1 MPIQEELIPLA
12 IVALVALLCGLV
24 MARLRQPPVV
34 GYIIAGVVLGPSF
47 LGLVENEESVALL
60 AEMGVL
66 MLLFVV
72 GMELSL
78 RAFRRVWKIAIATT
92 GLQIIGTLA
101 VMFLIG
107 KVMNWPPA
115 AVLLLA
121 FVIALS
127 STAVAIKMLADIGE
141 LRTPTGRIAVG
152 ILIAQDLAVVPMML
166 ILEVAAAGEFDIM
179 LLGRIALSVVLLA
192 ALIMWLSRRR
202 RVNLPEP
209 GVVKFHPDLMPVLGL
224 AVCFGAATASGLL
237 GLSPAYGAFLA
248 GLTIGNS
255 NLRTGM
261 LETVMPIQG
270 VLMMVFFLSVGLL
283 IDIDLIWKNIGIIL
297 TMLLVVTVLK
307 TVLNVG
313 ILCALRL
320 PWTEALVTGLVL
332 AQVGEFSFLLAGA
345 GVRMEI
351 IEVGDFRLVITVT
364 ALSLAIS
371 SLWLAAAR
379 RLQNATLSQTAPA
392 RQVLSL
398 LYGREASW
406 IARRFRRAKG
416 HEPPMRLEPQAPRRS
431 PVADIDADPP
441 PGPSANPDHGS
452 MDAR

>member
-1 MPIQEELIPLA
+1 MPIHEELIPLA
-12 IVALVALLCGLV
+12 IVALVALLCGLI

-78 RAFRRVWKIAIATT
+78 RAFRRVWKIAIATAA
-92 GLQIIGTLA
+92 LQIVGALA
-101 VMFLIG
+101 VMTLIG

-121 FVIALS
+121 FVVALS
-127 STAVAIKMLADIGE
+127 STAVAIKMLDDIGE
-141 LRTPTGRIAVG
+141 LRTPTGRVAVG

-166 ILEVAAAGEFDIM
+166 VLEVVAAGTFEVM
-179 LLGRIALSVVLLA
+179 MLGRIALSIVLLVVLIL
-192 ALIMWLSRRR
+192 WLSRRR

-209 GVVKFHPDLMPVLGL
+209 GVVTVHPDLMPVLGL

-283 IDIDLIWKNIGIIL
+283 IDVRLIWQNVGIIL
-297 TMLLVVTVLK
+297 AMLLVVTVLK
-307 TVLNVG
+307 TVLNVA
-313 ILCALRL
+313 ILRVLRL
-320 PWTEALVTGLVL
+320 PWAEAMVTGLVL

-345 GVRMEI
+345 GVRTEI
-351 IEVGDFRLVITVT
+351 IEIGDFRLVITVT

-379 RLQNATLSQTAPA
+379 RLQDTAISQTAPA

-398 LYGREASW
+398 VYGREAGWVASR
-406 IARRFRRAKG
+406 ASSSVRRLLRTGPKVVDPTA
-416 HEPPMRLEPQAPRRS
+416 PPAHPS
-431 PVADIDADPP
+431 PGPAADP
-441 PGPSANPDHGS
+441 GS
-452 MDAR
+452 VDAR

>member
-1 MPIQEELIPLA
+1 
-12 IVALVALLCGLV
+12 
-24 MARLRQPPVV
+24 
-34 GYIIAGVVLGPSF
+34 
-47 LGLVENEESVALL
+47 
-60 AEMGVL
+60 
-66 MLLFVV
+66 
-72 GMELSL
+72 
-78 RAFRRVWKIAIATT
+78 
-92 GLQIIGTLA
+92 
-101 VMFLIG
+101 
-107 KVMNWPPA
+107 
-115 AVLLLA
+115 
-121 FVIALS
+121 
-127 STAVAIKMLADIGE
+127 
-141 LRTPTGRIAVG
+141 
-152 ILIAQDLAVVPMML
+152 AVVPMML

-179 LLGRIALSVVLLA
+179 LLGRIALSIGLLA
-192 ALIMWLSRRR
+192 ILIFWLSRRR

-283 IDIDLIWKNIGIIL
+283 IDINLIWQNIGIIL
-297 TMLLVVTVLK
+297 TMLLAVTVLK

-313 ILCALRL
+313 ILRALRL
-320 PWTEALVTGLVL
+320 PWTEAMVTGLVL

-351 IEVGDFRLVITVT
+351 IDIGDFRLVITVT

-379 RLQNATLSQTAPA
+379 RLQNAALSQSAPG
-392 RQVLSL
+392 RQVFSL
-398 LYGREASW
+398 LYGREAGWVASGY
-406 IARRFRRAKG
+406 RRLRGRA
-416 HEPPMRLEPQAPRRS
+416 PPTRLEPQAPARGTIAEAS
-431 PVADIDADPP
+431 PDPAP
-441 PGPSANPDHGS
+441 DPNVNPHPGADHGS

>member
-24 MARLRQPPVV
+24 LARLRQPPVV
-34 GYIIAGVVLGPSF
+34 GYIIAGIVLGPSF
-47 LGLVENEESVALL
+47 LGLVENEQNVALL
-60 AEMGVL
+60 AELGVL

-78 RAFRRVWKIAIATT
+78 RAFRRVWKIAVATMA
-92 GLQIIGTLA
+92 LQVFGTLA
-101 VMFLIG
+101 VMILIG
-107 KVMNWPPA
+107 RVMNWPPA
-115 AVLLLA
+115 AVLLLT
-121 FVIALS
+121 FVVALS

-141 LRTPTGRIAVG
+141 LRTPTGRVAVG
-152 ILIAQDLAVVPMML
+152 VLIAQDLAVVPMML
-166 ILEVAAAGEFDIM
+166 ILEVAAAGSFDILM
-179 LLGRIALSVVLLA
+179 LGRIALSI
-192 ALIMWLSRRR
+192 ALIAILILWLSRRR
-202 RVNLPEP
+202 RVTLPEP
-209 GVVKFHPDLMPVLGL
+209 GVVVLHPDLMPVLGL

-255 NLRTGM
+255 NLRTSM

-283 IDIDLIWKNIGIIL
+283 IDIRLIWDNIGIIVV
-297 TMLLVVTVLK
+297 MLLVVTVLK

-313 ILCALRL
+313 ILRVLRL
-320 PWTEALVTGLVL
+320 PWTEAVVTGLVL

-345 GVRMEI
+345 GVRMGI
-351 IEVGDFRLVITVT
+351 IEIGDFRLVITVT

-379 RLQNATLSQTAPA
+379 RMQKAALSQTAPT
-392 RQVLSL
+392 RQDLSL
-398 LYGREASW
+398 VYGREAGRAAGRASTGL
-406 IARRFRRAKG
+406 RRFFRGSTQADDTRK
-416 HEPPMRLEPQAPRRS
+416 EPPALAT
-431 PVADIDADPP
+431 AGDASS
-441 PGPSANPDHGS
+441 GPASDHGS

>member
-1 MPIQEELIPLA
+1 MPIQEELIPIA

-92 GLQIIGTLA
+92 ALQIIGTLA
-101 VMFLIG
+101 VMYLIG

-127 STAVAIKMLADIGE
+127 STAVAIKMLDDIGE
-141 LRTPTGRIAVG
+141 LRTPTGRVAVG

-166 ILEVAAAGEFDIM
+166 ILEVAAAGDFDLM
-179 LLGRIALSVVLLA
+179 LLGRIALSVALLA
-192 ALIMWLSRRR
+192 ILIMWLSRRR

-283 IDIDLIWKNIGIIL
+283 IDVALIWENIGIIV

-313 ILCALRL
+313 ILRALRL
-320 PWTEALVTGLVL
+320 PWTEAMVTGLVL

-351 IEVGDFRLVITVT
+351 IEIGDFRLVITVT

-379 RLQNATLSQTAPA
+379 RLQNAALSKSAPA

-406 IARRFRRAKG
+406 VTNGYRRLKG
-416 HEPPMRLEPQAPRRS
+416 GRPRLEPAAPARES
-431 PVADIDADPP
+431 TADTDPSRP
-441 PGPSANPDHGS
+441 PGTAADSGS
-452 MDAR
+452 KDAR

>member
-92 GLQIIGTLA
+92 MLQITGTLA
-101 VMFLIG
+101 VMYLIG

-121 FVIALS
+121 FVVALS
-127 STAVAIKMLADIGE
+127 STAVAIKMLDDIGE
-141 LRTPTGRIAVG
+141 LRTPTGRVAVG

-179 LLGRIALSVVLLA
+179 LLGRIALSVGLLA
-192 ALIMWLSRRR
+192 ILIMWLSRRR

-283 IDIDLIWKNIGIIL
+283 IDVALIWDNIGIIL
-297 TMLLVVTVLK
+297 AMLLVVTVLK

-313 ILCALRL
+313 ILRVLRL
-320 PWTEALVTGLVL
+320 PWTEAMVTGLVL

-351 IEVGDFRLVITVT
+351 IEIGDFRLVITVT

-379 RLQNATLSQTAPA
+379 RMQNAALSQTAPA

-398 LYGREASW
+398 LYGREAGW
-406 IARRFRRAKG
+406 VTNGYRRLKG
-416 HEPPMRLEPQAPRRS
+416 GEPRLEPKAPAREPTADTDPSQAPGT
-431 PVADIDADPP
+431 AA
-441 PGPSANPDHGS
+441 DHGS